1 MDENSKYIN
10 EFYQKNKGEIIANK
24 SKSETQNNSGK
35 NLGKI
40 GQEKNNKKELAVMN
54 SGTQMLKEYIDTN
67 SQKLKVDFRTA
78 ERYNGST
85 KRQ

>member
-1 MDENSKYIN
+1 MTFTKQEHQKNKEEVTIDMDENSKYIN

-40 GQEKNNKKELAVMN
+40 G
-54 SGTQMLKEYIDTN
+54 
-67 SQKLKVDFRTA
+67 
-78 ERYNGST
+78 
-85 KRQ
+85 

>member
-54 SGTQMLKEYIDTN
+54 SGTQMLKEYIDAN

>member
-1 MDENSKYIN
+1 
-10 EFYQKNKGEIIANK
+10 
-24 SKSETQNNSGK
+24 
-35 NLGKI
+35 
-40 GQEKNNKKELAVMN
+40 MN